1 MGDCP
6 RRERCSPRGVC
17 VREGVAGTTSSA
29 LDIQEEERVASL
41 DNARNAVITII
52 AQDRGFA
59 SQENAPSALSTQIV
73 QGRGFANQRSA
84 QSAVSTPTAFGRG
97 LAGLMSVCKIFANAL
112 LPLILDNNINK
123 LSIF

>member
-41 DNARNAVITII
+41 DNARNAASTII
-52 AQDRGFA
+52 AQD
-59 SQENAPSALSTQIV
+59 
-73 QGRGFANQRSA
+73 RGFANQRSA

-123 LSIF
+123 LS